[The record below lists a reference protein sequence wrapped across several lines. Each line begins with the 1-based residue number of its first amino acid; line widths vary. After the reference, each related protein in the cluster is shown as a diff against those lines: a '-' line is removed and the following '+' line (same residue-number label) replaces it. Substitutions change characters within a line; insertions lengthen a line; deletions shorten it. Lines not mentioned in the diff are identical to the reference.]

1 MLFCNRETKS
11 LVTAIGTSG
20 SMWMHA
26 YILQPAGSGTGDVST
41 AAGAAQPIAEERRQ
55 SAASSADEK
64 EKKEK
69 KEKKDKDKDPSRKES
84 KEKKKDP
91 KEDEDPVGKTGS
103 RAQKSWFGK

>member
-1 MLFCNRETKS
+1 MGR
-11 LVTAIGTSG
+11 SG
-20 SMWMHA
+20 KRGRSG
-26 YILQPAGSGTGDVST
+26 GSTGWVWHPGDVST

-55 SAASSADEK
+55 SAASSADGK